1 MKKIFLYTALSAL
14 MLTGCSDRELIEQ
27 PSTPTGGTEVQ
38 LPTDVTSGEL
48 LIKFDPAMTEILDRT
63 QTVATRSGGAMTRS
77 GIPSTDEV
85 LDILGAYHFERIF
98 PVDTRNEART
108 RTNGLHLWYR
118 VKFDENTDMKEA
130 VSRLAKLG
138 EVSKI
143 QGNSRIQRAYRT
155 NGYRSIISESALR
168 QKAATRAGTARTRFT
183 DPGLAFQW
191 HYINSGTNKFDNN
204 NALKNGSEAGCDVG
218 CANAW
223 AKCTGDPSIIVAVLD
238 EGVMNTHDDLKYNI
252 WKNEGEEYFADKD
265 ADGNGY
271 KDDKYGYNF
280 VSNEGIITWTDIND
294 TGHGTHIAGTIAAM
308 NNGKGV
314 CGIAGGDGTPNSGV
328 KIMSCQLFSG
338 EYGATLDAEARAIK
352 YAADNGAVILQCSW
366 GYNSPLANLIEGYQP
381 GPDLEEWE
389 KNYPLE
395 KEALDYF
402 INNAGSP
409 NGVIEG
415 GLVIFASGN
424 EYAGAA
430 ALPAGYSKCISVS
443 AVAADFTPASYSNY
457 GAEVTI
463 SAPGGDAEY
472 YNPVGKD
479 DPEYWASGE
488 FSGSILSTM
497 IQNGKSAYGYMDGT
511 SMACPHV
518 SGVAALGLSY
528 AVKQRRH
535 FKVTEFIELMKQ
547 SVKSLDSW
555 YTGGVKTYY
564 RNHISV
570 GASVTKVELPRYIGK
585 MGVGLIDAGM
595 LLDNID
601 GHGSDMVV
609 PNIYVA
615 NGETYTLN
623 LANYFVE
630 GENLTYTCTSSD
642 ESVASVSVNGTMMA
656 VTGVKT
662 GATRITVKVS
672 NGNEQTITVT
682 VRKNAND
689 NGWM

>member
-63 QTVATRSGGAMTRS
+63 QTVATRSGGTMTRS

-168 QKAATRAGTARTRFT
+168 QKAATRAGAARTAFT

-191 HYINSGTNKFDNN
+191 HYINSGSNLFDNK
-204 NALKNGSEAGCDVG
+204 NALNNGSEAGCDVG

-223 AKCTGDPSIIVAVLD
+223 EKCTGDPSIVVAVLD
-238 EGVMNTHDDLKYNI
+238 EGVMNTHTDLKDNI
-252 WKNEGEEYFADKD
+252 WVNEGEEYFADND

-280 VSNEGIITWTDIND
+280 VSNEGIITWSDIND

-308 NNGKGV
+308 NNGEGV

-366 GYNSPLANLIEGYQP
+366 GYNSPLANLIEGYTP

-430 ALPAGYSKCISVS
+430 ALPAGYSKCVSVS

-457 GAEVTI
+457 GAEITI

-472 YNPVGKD
+472 YNPLGQD
-479 DPEYWASGE
+479 DPEYWTSGE
-488 FSGSILSTM
+488 VSGSILSTM
-497 IQNGKSAYGYMDGT
+497 IQNGAPAYGYMDGT

-535 FKVTEFIELMKQ
+535 FKLAEFIELMKQ
-547 SVKSLDSW
+547 SVKPLDSW

-570 GASVTKVELPRYIGK
+570 GASVTKVELSRYIGK

-595 LLDNID
+595 LLNNID

-615 NGETYTLN
+615 NGETTKLN

-642 ESVASVSVNGTMMA
+642 ESVSSVSVNGTMMS
-656 VTGVKT
+656 VTGIKT
-662 GATRITVKVS
+662 GTARITVKVS
-672 NGNEQTITVT
+672 NGNEQTVTVT